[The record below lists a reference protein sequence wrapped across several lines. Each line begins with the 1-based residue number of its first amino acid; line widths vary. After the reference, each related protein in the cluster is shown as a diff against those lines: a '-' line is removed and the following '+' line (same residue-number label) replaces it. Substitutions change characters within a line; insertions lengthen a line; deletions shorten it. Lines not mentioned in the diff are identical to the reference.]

1 MSYCTKHIIKIIKPD
16 GEPTL
21 SDYAVFQECLGK
33 IDNYFPSDNMSF
45 IIRDGYLID
54 CNWNYGFG
62 CDWCG
67 FEKDML
73 EVSKLMPDVS
83 IKCAFIGEETW
94 AYPDKEKDGDAKFL
108 HYKNGEV
115 IENKRFEMKYLEWFK
130 SIYCKR

>member
-21 SDYAVFQECLGK
+21 TDYAKFQECLGK
-33 IDNYFPSDNMSF
+33 VDNYFPSDNMTF
-45 IIRDGYLID
+45 IVNNGYLTD
-54 CNWNYGFG
+54 RNWNYGCG

-73 EVSKLMPDVS
+73 EISKLMPDVS
-83 IKCAFIGEETW
+83 IKCAFIGEESW
-94 AYPDKEKDGDAKFL
+94 AHPDKENDDDAKFL

-115 IENKRFEMKYLEWFK
+115 IENKGFEMKHLEWFK